1 VKTTLRVKRSVHHVT
16 VGNQKLVDGFNV
28 NRANDSPP
36 GDADRQESV
45 SQSYLIGRCYHEPRP
60 DLLTETILLQ
70 RLYII
75 D

>member
-1 VKTTLRVKRSVHHVT
+1 VKTTLRVKRSLHHLT
-16 VGNQKLVDGFNV
+16 LGSQKLVDDFHK
-28 NRANDSPP
+28 NRANDQTPS
-36 GDADRQESV
+36 DADRQETL

>member
-1 VKTTLRVKRSVHHVT
+1 MKTTLCVKKCVHHVT
-16 VGNQKLVDGFNV
+16 VGSQKLVADFHE

-36 GDADRQESV
+36 GDADRQETL

>member
-16 VGNQKLVDGFNV
+16 LSSQKLVADFHE
-28 NRANDSPP
+28 NRANDSTP
-36 GDADRQESV
+36 GDGDRQETV

>member
-1 VKTTLRVKRSVHHVT
+1 VKTSLRVKRSLHHVT
-16 VGNQKLVDGFNV
+16 VGSQKLVADFHK

-36 GDADRQESV
+36 GDDRQESV

>member
-1 VKTTLRVKRSVHHVT
+1 
-16 VGNQKLVDGFNV
+16 VDDFHK
-28 NRANDSPP
+28 NRANDQTPS
-36 GDADRQESV
+36 DADRQETL

>member
-1 VKTTLRVKRSVHHVT
+1 
-16 VGNQKLVDGFNV
+16 VDDFHK
-28 NRANDSPP
+28 NRANDSTP
-36 GDADRQESV
+36 GDGDRQETV
-45 SQSYLIGRCYHEPRP
+45 SQSYLIGRCYHKPRP